1 MITGRIEELLGI
13 LVDRVMMDEEINKE
27 EMLISIKELDE
38 AIQARDE
45 EIKRTLVQAFQ
56 IVEGSL

>member
-1 MITGRIEELLGI
+1 MERINELLGI
-13 LVDRVMMDEEINKE
+13 LVDRIMMDEEINKE

-38 AIQARDE
+38 AIQSRDE